1 MIEKA
6 VPQQR
11 AANMK
16 TVQCNYVEKQW
27 KGERPVLR
35 GKRADSFQK

>member
-6 VPQQR
+6 VLRQR

-16 TVQCNYVEKQW
+16 TVQCNYVEKQR
-27 KGERPVLR
+27 KGEGPILR